1 MSERRR
7 YENETADRRIMLEV
21 LRALKKGSADP
32 EATPE
37 LAESLQRC
45 ADRVIARLEDDP
57 EGSS

>member
-1 MSERRR
+1 
-7 YENETADRRIMLEV
+7 MLEV